1 MDAHAAIGELIA
13 EIEASEK
20 IRIVLAGL
28 VGQKESQ
35 QLRESRKLRFV
46 GSLSSLGNFRGLGSL
61 IRDSRDNGLAFRLC
75 FCSCDVYAVVVLT
88 VCCSTG
94 S

>member
-46 GSLSSLGNFRGLGSL
+46 GSLSSLGNLRGLGSL
-61 IRDSRDNGLAFRLC
+61 GIRGIMDLPLDCVFA
-75 FCSCDVYAVVVLT
+75 AVMFML
-88 VCCSTG
+88 S
-94 S
+94 